1 MCNLIIHIVPYR
13 EELAAYFKDF
23 NIAWLQKYFEVEP
36 VDTLMLNDP
45 KSYFLDKGGF
55 IYFATLNTEVVGTF
69 ALLKNDDKVY
79 ELSKMAVN
87 DKYLGLK
94 IGNKM
99 MEFCI
104 QKAIE
109 LKVEKLILYSN
120 TILKPAIHLYKKYGF
135 KEVLIIKSDY
145 KRANIKMELVIQL
158 N

>member
-1 MCNLIIHIVPYR
+1 MGNSTIHIVPYR
-13 EELAAYFKDF
+13 EELAVYFKDF
-23 NIAWLQKYFEVEP
+23 NITWLQKYFVAEP
-36 VDTLMLNDP
+36 IDTLMLNDP

-55 IYFATLNTEVVGTF
+55 IYFATLNNEITGTF

-99 MEFCI
+99 MEFCV

-109 LKVEKLILYSN
+109 LKIEKLVLYCN
-120 TILKPAIHLYKKYGF
+120 TILKPAIHLYEKYGF
-135 KEVLIIKSDY
+135 KEVLISKSDY
-145 KRANIKMELVIQL
+145 KRANIKMELIIEL

>member
-1 MCNLIIHIVPYR
+1 MCNSNIHIVPYR

-55 IYFATLNTEVVGTF
+55 IYFATLNNEVVGTF

-109 LKVEKLILYSN
+109 LKVEKLVLYSN
-120 TILKPAIHLYKKYGF
+120 TILKPAIHLYKKYSF

>member
-1 MCNLIIHIVPYR
+1 MDNSIIRIVPYR

-36 VDTLMLNDP
+36 VNTLMLNDP

-109 LKVEKLILYSN
+109 LKVEKLVLYSN

>member
-1 MCNLIIHIVPYR
+1 MGNSIIHIVPYR
-13 EELAAYFKDF
+13 EELAVYFKDF
-23 NIAWLQKYFEVEP
+23 NITWLQKYFVVEP
-36 VDTLMLNDP
+36 IDTLMLNDP

-55 IYFATLNTEVVGTF
+55 IYFATLNNEITGTF

-99 MEFCI
+99 MEFCV

-109 LKVEKLILYSN
+109 LKIEKLVLYCN
-120 TILKPAIHLYKKYGF
+120 TILKPAIHLYEKYGF
-135 KEVLIIKSDY
+135 KEVLISKSDY
-145 KRANIKMELVIQL
+145 KRANIKMELIIEL